1 MRGSKKVGEVT
12 FRFYQFPDGTWKVAT
27 VVHQK
32 HLPDM
37 DKEPRAYMKMAV
49 MAAQV
54 RDYVQKQMVALD
66 TLLVGQEEMKTIM
79 AHAKA
84 KADVDRLQSKLP
96 FETEEDIKRQEEADD
111 WADNGFDDGE
121 D

>member
-1 MRGSKKVGEVT
+1 
-12 FRFYQFPDGTWKVAT
+12 
-27 VVHQK
+27 
-32 HLPDM
+32 
-37 DKEPRAYMKMAV
+37 
-49 MAAQV
+49 
-54 RDYVQKQMVALD
+54 
-66 TLLVGQEEMKTIM
+66 MKTIM